1 MQTSDFLRAV
11 KSIVSESPTYRTGGS
26 GTDGT
31 CDCVG
36 LIMGAMRRVDRSAK
50 FPLHSSN
57 YFARKRMSLL
67 VETGAV
73 EPSPCMAVYKARPD
87 NGDLHARYKEGGQ
100 FFNGSLLDYYHM
112 GVVIG
117 TNPLHIAHCTSASGV
132 NGIAIDNTI
141 KGWTHIGQLSDIDY
155 DEGGEPSVDAMLA
168 KVQTSNGKELKLRPT
183 PSTDK
188 PYIAEMPNG
197 AVVQVHA
204 DAEGWAKVSWDGK
217 TGYCM
222 SKFLAYDNGFSA
234 ETNGDKVTISIDRSV
249 AESVYVYLA
258 EVLGH

>member
-1 MQTSDFLRAV
+1 MKVSDFLLAV
-11 KSIVSESPTYRTGGS
+11 NEIVSESPTYRTGGT
-26 GTDGT
+26 GKDGT

-73 EPSPCMAVYKARPD
+73 EPTPGMAVYKARPD
-87 NGDLHARYKEGGQ
+87 NGTLHARYKKGGQ
-100 FFNGSLLDYYHM
+100 FFNGSLLDYYHV
-112 GVVIG
+112 GVVTG
-117 TNPLHIAHCTSASGV
+117 TNPLHIAHCTSTNGV
-132 NGIAIDNTI
+132 NGITIDNTI

-155 DEGGEPSVDAMLA
+155 DEGGELRVDAMLA

-183 PSTDK
+183 PSTEK

-197 AVVQVHA
+197 SVVQVHA
-204 DAEGWAKVSWDGK
+204 DAEGWAKVTWDGK

-222 SKFLAYDNGFSA
+222 SKFLAYDNDSSA
-234 ETNGDKVTISIDRSV
+234 VTTGDTVTISIDRSV
-249 AESVYVYLA
+249 AESVYVCLA
-258 EVLGH
+258 DVLGH